1 VTENMAQAHSANP
14 TRSNPSRIL
23 IVDDEL
29 SVREFVS
36 RVLEGAGYATAIA
49 VDGAGAMQIATSSG
63 PFDLLLTDVMMPYM
77 NGDELAIRLRRSE
90 PALKV
95 LYLTGYCDQLFV
107 EKIALREG
115 EAFLDKPCTVKGLL
129 EAVSLLLFGRA
140 STAEHPTDAAAI
152 LRGYTTHPKPF
163 STRVSVNAEPAP
175 VPDSPSRPPCVL
187 LVDDDPETTQTFAR
201 MLKLEGYDVRT
212 AINAEAGLQAME
224 VSAPDAILLD
234 LHMPLVDGLAFLRRL
249 RADVHQQRTPVAIV
263 TGDYFID
270 DTISNE
276 LSGLGVAVYLKPL
289 WLEDL
294 VSITHALVNVG
305 PTGATPT
312 VSA

>member
-1 VTENMAQAHSANP
+1 VTENMGQPHSANP
-14 TRSNPSRIL
+14 TKSDPSRIL
-23 IVDDEL
+23 IVDDEF

-36 RVLEGAGYATAIA
+36 RVLHDAGYATATA
-49 VDGAGAMQIATSSG
+49 VDGAGAMRIASSSG
-63 PFDLLLTDVMMPYM
+63 PFALLLTDIMMPHM

-90 PALKV
+90 PAIKV
-95 LYLTGYCDQLFV
+95 LYLTGYCNQLFL
-107 EKIALREG
+107 EKVALSEG

-140 STAEHPTDAAAI
+140 STAQHPTGAAAI
-152 LRGYTTHPKPF
+152 LRGSSTHPKPF
-163 STRVSVNAEPAP
+163 TARVSVNAAQAP
-175 VPDSPSRPPCVL
+175 VAGSPSKPPCVL

-212 AINAEAGLQAME
+212 AINAEAGLHAME

-249 RADVHQQRTPVAIV
+249 RADVHQQHTPVAIV

-276 LSGLGVAVYLKPL
+276 LSGLGVEVYLKPL

-294 VSITHALVNVG
+294 VSITHALVK
-305 PTGATPT
+305 
-312 VSA
+312 VSPIAAHQP

>member
-1 VTENMAQAHSANP
+1 MQIVTENKWQFGSANP
-14 TRSNPSRIL
+14 TNAEPTRIL

-36 RVLEGAGYATAIA
+36 RVLHDAGYATAIA
-49 VDGAGAMQIATSSG
+49 GDAEGAMQIAGNSG
-63 PFDLLLTDVMMPYM
+63 PFTLLLTDIMMPRM
-77 NGDELAIRLRRSE
+77 NGDELAIRLRQSE

-95 LYLTGYCDQLFV
+95 LYLTGYCNQLFV
-107 EKIALREG
+107 EKTALREG

-140 STAEHPTDAAAI
+140 STAEHPTGAAAI
-152 LRGYTTHPKPF
+152 LRGSSTHPKPF
-163 STRVSVNAEPAP
+163 TTRVSVNAVQTP
-175 VPDSPSRPPCVL
+175 VPGSLPKPRVL

-212 AINAEAGLQAME
+212 AINAEAGLHAME
-224 VSAPDAILLD
+224 VTAPDAILLD

-249 RADVHQQRTPVAIV
+249 RADEHQQHTPVAIV

-276 LSGLGVAVYLKPL
+276 LSELGVEVYLKPL

-294 VSITHALVNVG
+294 VTITHALVK
-305 PTGATPT
+305 A
-312 VSA
+312 

>member
-1 VTENMAQAHSANP
+1 MQIVTENKRQSRSPKP
-14 TRSNPSRIL
+14 TDTEPSRIL

-36 RVLEGAGYATAIA
+36 RVLHGAGYATAIA
-49 VDGAGAMQIATSSG
+49 VDAAGAMQIARSSG
-63 PFDLLLTDVMMPYM
+63 PFTLLLTDIMMSHM
-77 NGDELAIRLRRSE
+77 NGDELAIRLRQSE

-95 LYLTGYCDQLFV
+95 LYLTGYCNQLFV

-140 STAEHPTDAAAI
+140 STAEHPTGAAAI
-152 LRGYTTHPKPF
+152 LRGSSTHPKPF
-163 STRVSVNAEPAP
+163 TSRVSVNAVPAP
-175 VPDSPSRPPCVL
+175 VPGSRPPRVL
-187 LVDDDPETTQTFAR
+187 LVDDDPETMQTFAR

-212 AINAEAGLQAME
+212 AINAEAGLHAME

-249 RADVHQQRTPVAIV
+249 RADEHQQHTPVAIV

-276 LSGLGVAVYLKPL
+276 LSELGVEVYLKPL

-294 VSITHALVNVG
+294 VTITDALVKVR
-305 PTGATPT
+305 P
-312 VSA
+312 

>member
-1 VTENMAQAHSANP
+1 MQIVTKNKRQSRSAKP
-14 TRSNPSRIL
+14 TNAEPSRIL

-36 RVLEGAGYATAIA
+36 RVLHGAGYATAIA
-49 VDGAGAMQIATSSG
+49 VDAAGAMQIARSSG
-63 PFDLLLTDVMMPYM
+63 PFTLLLTDIMMSHM
-77 NGDELAIRLRRSE
+77 NGDELAIRLRQSE

-95 LYLTGYCDQLFV
+95 LYLTGYCNQLFV

-140 STAEHPTDAAAI
+140 STAEHP
-152 LRGYTTHPKPF
+152 KPF
-163 STRVSVNAEPAP
+163 TSRVSVNALPAP
-175 VPDSPSRPPCVL
+175 VPGSRPPRVL

-212 AINAEAGLQAME
+212 AINAEAGLHAME

-249 RADVHQQRTPVAIV
+249 RADEHQQHTPVAIV

-276 LSGLGVAVYLKPL
+276 LSELGVEVYLKPL

-294 VSITHALVNVG
+294 VTITDALVKVR
-305 PTGATPT
+305 P
-312 VSA
+312 

>member
-1 VTENMAQAHSANP
+1 VRENRGQPRSTDP
-14 TRSNPSRIL
+14 TKAEPSRIL

-29 SVREFVS
+29 LVREFVS
-36 RVLEGAGYATAIA
+36 RVLHGAGYATAIA
-49 VDGAGAMQIATSSG
+49 VNGAEAMQIARSSG
-63 PFDLLLTDVMMPYM
+63 PFALLLTDILMPHM
-77 NGDELAIRLRRSE
+77 NGDELAIRLRQTE

-95 LYLTGYCDQLFV
+95 LYLTGYCSHLFV
-107 EKIALREG
+107 EKVALCEG
-115 EAFLDKPCTVKGLL
+115 EAFLDKPCTVRGLL

-140 STAEHPTDAAAI
+140 STAEHPTGAAAI
-152 LRGYTTHPKPF
+152 LRGSSTRPKPF
-163 STRVSVNAEPAP
+163 TTRVSVNAAQAPAP
-175 VPDSPSRPPCVL
+175 GSPSKPVSVL

-212 AINAEAGLQAME
+212 AINAEAGLHAVE

-234 LHMPLVDGLAFLRRL
+234 LRMPVVDGLSFLRRL
-249 RADVHQQRTPVAIV
+249 RADERQHTPVAIV

-276 LSGLGVAVYLKPL
+276 LSGLGVEVYLKPL

-294 VSITHALVNVG
+294 VSITHALVKV
-305 PTGATPT
+305 
-312 VSA
+312 VQ

>member
-1 VTENMAQAHSANP
+1 MQIVTENKWQFGSANP
-14 TRSNPSRIL
+14 TNVEPTRIL

-36 RVLEGAGYATAIA
+36 RVLHDAGYATAIA
-49 VDGAGAMQIATSSG
+49 VDAEGAMQIARSSG
-63 PFDLLLTDVMMPYM
+63 PFTLLLTDIMMPHM
-77 NGDELAIRLRRSE
+77 NGDELAIRLRQSE

-95 LYLTGYCDQLFV
+95 LYLTGYCNQLFV
-107 EKIALREG
+107 EKTALREG

-140 STAEHPTDAAAI
+140 STAEHPTGAAAI
-152 LRGYTTHPKPF
+152 LRRSSTHPKPF
-163 STRVSVNAEPAP
+163 TTRAVQAP
-175 VPDSPSRPPCVL
+175 VPGSLPKPRVL

-212 AINAEAGLQAME
+212 AINAEAGLHAME
-224 VSAPDAILLD
+224 VTAPDAILLD

-249 RADVHQQRTPVAIV
+249 RADEHQQHTPVAIV

-276 LSGLGVAVYLKPL
+276 LSELGVEVYLKPL

-294 VSITHALVNVG
+294 VTITHALVK
-305 PTGATPT
+305 A
-312 VSA
+312 

>member
-1 VTENMAQAHSANP
+1 MQFVMENKRQSRSANP
-14 TRSNPSRIL
+14 TKAEPSRIL

-36 RVLEGAGYATAIA
+36 RVLHDAGYATAIA
-49 VDGAGAMQIATSSG
+49 VDAEGAMQIASSSG
-63 PFDLLLTDVMMPYM
+63 PFTLLLTDIIMPRM
-77 NGDELAIRLRRSE
+77 NGDELAIRLRQSE
-90 PALKV
+90 PALRV
-95 LYLTGYCDQLFV
+95 LYLTGYCNQLFV

-129 EAVSLLLFGRA
+129 EAVSLLLFGRV
-140 STAEHPTDAAAI
+140 STAEHPTGAAAI
-152 LRGYTTHPKPF
+152 LRGSWTHPKPF
-163 STRVSVNAEPAP
+163 TTRVSVNAVQTP
-175 VPDSPSRPPCVL
+175 VPGSLPKPRVL

-212 AINAEAGLQAME
+212 AINAEAGLHAME

-249 RADVHQQRTPVAIV
+249 RADEHQQHTPVAIV

-276 LSGLGVAVYLKPL
+276 LSELGVEVYLKPL

-294 VSITHALVNVG
+294 VTITHALVKV
-305 PTGATPT
+305 
-312 VSA
+312 